1 MAEAEA
7 AAWLCTADAVRS
19 RAHAMLA
26 LAEAGRLA
34 HFMVDVTRLDDVAA
48 YVAAVVRCA
57 YPDLR
62 IPHHARWRH
71 FAAGGVDRWGAL
83 GAALSGLDAA
93 EAARL
98 RVELC
103 VVSVLLDAGAGADW
117 RYAEPGTG
125 LVLARSEGLAVAS
138 LHAFEAGLFAGKGG
152 MRADA
157 AGLARIDAAALA
169 RAFMVDDSNPMP
181 GLEGRAALL
190 RRLGAALLARPDL
203 FGRDDPR
210 VGGLFDHLV
219 STSEEQAPGSP
230 RLGEEGAGGRQ
241 VAASNILATV
251 LDGLGPVWLP
261 RIVLAGRSL
270 GDVWRYP
277 HLPLEDTAP
286 AGSAGLVPFH
296 KLSQWL
302 TYSLIEV
309 FEGAGIA
316 GTGLDALTGLPEY
329 RNGGLFLDLEVLRL
343 REPRLADAALP
354 PGHPAVVEWRAL
366 TVALLDRLAPPLRA
380 RLGRDE
386 AALPLSRL
394 LEGGTWAAG
403 RQAAAERRADGGPP
417 LRILSDGTVF

>member
-1 MAEAEA
+1 MSETEA
-7 AAWLCTADAVRS
+7 AAWLCTAEAVRS
-19 RAHAMLA
+19 RAGAMLS
-26 LAEAGRLA
+26 LAEADGLR
-34 HFMVDVTRLDDVAA
+34 HFAVDLSRLDDAAA
-48 YVAAVVRCA
+48 YVASVVRDA

-71 FAAGGVDRWGAL
+71 FAAGGIDRWGPL
-83 GAALSGLDAA
+83 GARLADGGAS
-93 EAARL
+93 EAARA

-103 VVSVLLDAGAGADW
+103 VVSVLLDAGAGGW

-125 LVLARSEGLAVAS
+125 LVLPRSEGLAVAS
-138 LHAFEAGLFAGKGG
+138 LRAFEAGLFAAEGG

-157 AGLARIDAAALA
+157 GGLTRISAGALA
-169 RAFMVDDSNPMP
+169 RAFQVDKGNPLP
-181 GLEGRAALL
+181 GLDGRAALL
-190 RRLGAALLARPDL
+190 RGLGAALLARPDL

-210 VGGLFDHLV
+210 VGRLFDHL
-219 STSEEQAPGSP
+219 
-230 RLGEEGAGGRQ
+230 AGNRAT
-241 VAASNILATV
+241 VAARDILHAV
-251 LDGLGPVWLP
+251 LDGLGPVWPP

-277 HLPLEDTAP
+277 DLPPGPGEPT
-286 AGSAGLVPFH
+286 GSAGLMPFH

-309 FEGAGIA
+309 FEDAGLA
-316 GTGLDALTGLPEY
+316 VTGIDALTGLPEY
-329 RNGGLFLDLEVLRL
+329 RNGGLFLDLGLLRL
-343 REPRLADAALP
+343 RDPGLAEAPLP

-366 TVALLDRLAPPLRA
+366 TVALLDRIAPPLRT
-380 RLGRDE
+380 RLGGDA

-417 LRILSDGTVF
+417 LRIQSDGTVF